1 MIGSGVMKGQ
11 GTVLVET
18 ILVPPEAAA
27 EEAPQ
32 ESALLSFEM
41 KVDLPK
47 RSKSL
52 KLHSERKAF
61 KFHAVEK
68 AEQTGYVAD
77 PLNFAPPEIE
87 WGSSRVQRGG
97 YEGAPPLDRG
107 CINIFWFL
115 VGLVLLGAAGF
126 GVQQRVA
133 YLQQLDQPPP
143 PIPPPYPPGK
153 APVPPPPPRLPLP
166 NGASGYHNHVE
177 FTITVQGSPL
187 PPTHPPSPPPWP
199 PGKQPH
205 PPPTSPPTPSPP
217 PPSPPPFPPPR
228 YEIHALEPLHVE
240 LALTYSVSFVSQLV
254 TVLPA
259 RQCLRPFRHR
269 PVA

>member
-1 MIGSGVMKGQ
+1 MAEPSTPPATSPVD
-11 GTVLVET
+11 VEST
-18 ILVPPEAAA
+18 EP
-27 EEAPQ
+27 
-32 ESALLSFEM
+32 ALLSFEM
-41 KVDLPK
+41 KATPSQ

-52 KLHSERKAF
+52 KLPSDRKAF
-61 KFHAVEK
+61 RFHAVNK
-68 AEQTGYVAD
+68 ADPTGYVAD
-77 PLNFAPPEIE
+77 PLNFAPPEVE
-87 WGSSRVQRGG
+87 WGLRRVHQGG
-97 YEGAPPLDRG
+97 FEGAPSLDRG
-107 CINIFWFL
+107 CVNTFWCM
-115 VGLVLLGAAGF
+115 VGVLMLGAAGF

-133 YLQQLDQPPP
+133 YLQGLDRPPP
-143 PIPPPYPPGK
+143 PAPPPYPPGK
-153 APVPPPPPRLPLP
+153 APVPPPPPRVPLP
-166 NGASGYHNHVE
+166 YGASGFHDHVE

-205 PPPTSPPTPSPP
+205 PPPYSPPPPSPP

-228 YEIHALEPLHVE
+228 YEIHALKPLHIE

-259 RQCLRPFRHR
+259 RQCLRLFRHR